1 MNADSFSV
9 NCLNSR
15 RPLKFTQRRS
25 APICACAARTL
36 GVTAISKNPYDMTAL
51 RGEAE
56 ACRKPRP
63 PGGSCGLGSVDDG
76 EVDLGLGDLIEIV
89 GEAVLGDERDDLD
102 DLGIAEAGGSDRSD
116 VLIANVA
123 SLFRHLRCKTD
134 GSVCFGITRGTLAI
148 ESDFLRADLREIQPQ
163 IGVRREAIVAAVHLG
178 DRQCNALAGLHIESL
193 AQRSLEAREAS
204 ERGGAI

>member
-15 RPLKFTQRRS
+15 RPLKFAQRRS

-51 RGEAE
+51 GVGSRPRLSE
-56 ACRKPRP
+56 KPRP
-63 PGGSCGLGSVDDG
+63 PEGSGGLGSVDDG
-76 EVDLGLGDLIEIV
+76 EVDLGLGDLIEVV

-102 DLGIAEAGGSDRSD
+102 DLGIAEAGGSDRGD
-116 VLIANVA
+116 VLIAHVA
-123 SLFRHLRCKTD
+123 ALPRHLRCKTN
-134 GSVCFGITRGTLAI
+134 GGVCFGITRGTLAI

-163 IGVRREAIVAAVHLG
+163 IGVRREAIVAP
-178 DRQCNALAGLHIESL
+178 
-193 AQRSLEAREAS
+193 
-204 ERGGAI
+204 